1 MLYNYRMDYTIVLGS
16 ASPRRKELLA
26 QLVGNFTV
34 CVADVDEACILPSP
48 AQHVMYTAYRKSHAI
63 PLTDR
68 QLLITADTL
77 VCLDNLFLGKPTDEQ
92 QAVNMLNAL
101 NHRLHHVYTGVCL
114 RTANSVDYFAVC
126 TTVRIDMTPQQI
138 LQYVATGSP
147 LDKAGAYGI
156 QDPLM
161 HATVT
166 DGSLSNVIG
175 LPQEAL
181 ARKLQRY
188 I

>member
-1 MLYNYRMDYTIVLGS
+1 MDYSIVLGS

-26 QLVGNFTV
+26 QLVNDFTV
-34 CVADVDEACILPSP
+34 CVADVDEACLLPSP
-48 AQHVMYTAYRKSHAI
+48 SQHVMYTAYRKSRAI
-63 PLTDR
+63 PLIR
-68 QLLITADTL
+68 GQLLITADTL
-77 VCLDNLFLGKPTDEQ
+77 VCLDDCFLGKPITAQ
-92 QAVNMLNAL
+92 QAIDMLHAL

-114 RTANSVDYFAVC
+114 RTMDSVDYFAVC
-126 TTVRIDMTPQQI
+126 TTVRVDMTTDQI

-147 LDKAGAYGI
+147 MDKAGAYGI

-181 ARKLQRY
+181 AHKLQRY